1 MDSGELFVK
10 IDGALWMEWWHVNN
24 WAMELFMIVYANCH
38 LDQMKIYLFLL
49 MNLLA
54 RVMRIVYRIAMADLE
69 IHLTIVTIPKMLGL
83 FALMPVSF
91 TSVCRLACYNPF
103 CIGLVGGSV
112 VYEGRV
118 EIFRDN
124 SWTTVC
130 DDGWDSTD
138 ADVFCRQIGYPG
150 AEFSYG
156 LAEFG
161 QGSGTIQIRNV
172 ACTGTET
179 DIRDCTFSTDA
190 NIACTHSEDAG
201 VRCLRNISRLI
212 NTLFTI

>member
-1 MDSGELFVK
+1 
-10 IDGALWMEWWHVNN
+10 
-24 WAMELFMIVYANCH
+24 
-38 LDQMKIYLFLL
+38 

-54 RVMRIVYRIAMADLE
+54 VVMRIAYRIAMADLE
-69 IHLTIVTIPKMLGL
+69 IRLTIVTITKMLGL

-91 TSVCRLACYNPF
+91 TYYIYIYIIYTVIHTFY
-103 CIGLVGGSV
+103 IYTGLVGGSV

-156 LAEFG
+156 LAQFG
-161 QGSGTIQIRNV
+161 EGSGTIQIRNV

-190 NIACTHSEDAG
+190 NIACSHSEDAG
-201 VRCLRNISRLI
+201 VRCLRNISEAGYLLSHEI
-212 NTLFTI
+212 NITIL

>member
-1 MDSGELFVK
+1 MWVARYTDAYQF
-10 IDGALWMEWWHVNN
+10 IHTY
-24 WAMELFMIVYANCH
+24 VY
-38 LDQMKIYLFLL
+38 
-49 MNLLA
+49 
-54 RVMRIVYRIAMADLE
+54 
-69 IHLTIVTIPKMLGL
+69 
-83 FALMPVSF
+83 
-91 TSVCRLACYNPF
+91 VCTLYV
-103 CIGLVGGSV
+103 GLVGGSF

-118 EIFRDN
+118 EIFRGN

-156 LAEFG
+156 LAQFG
-161 QGSGTIQIRNV
+161 EGSGTIQIRNV

-190 NIACTHSEDAG
+190 NIACSHSEDAG
-201 VRCLRNISRLI
+201 VRCLRNISKVDHYNNYCYFIKII
-212 NTLFTI
+212 NAGKQG

>member
-1 MDSGELFVK
+1 MFISCLSIQGWLV
-10 IDGALWMEWWHVNN
+10 AV
-24 WAMELFMIVYANCH
+24 LFM
-38 LDQMKIYLFLL
+38 K
-49 MNLLA
+49 
-54 RVMRIVYRIAMADLE
+54 
-69 IHLTIVTIPKMLGL
+69 
-83 FALMPVSF
+83 
-91 TSVCRLACYNPF
+91 
-103 CIGLVGGSV
+103 
-112 VYEGRV
+112 V

-156 LAEFG
+156 LAQFG
-161 QGSGTIQIRNV
+161 EGSGTIQIRNV

-190 NIACTHSEDAG
+190 NTACSHSEDAG
-201 VRCLRNISRLI
+201 VRCLRNISEAVYC
-212 NTLFTI
+212 TIYCTYNNICRTDKQYWSSIQCRSRRGLQK